1 MSDLGAHRA
10 VVALSS
16 RLVRRG
22 ALLLAAFGA
31 SYVALEIVSYEQTYP
46 TAESRARL
54 ADFQDNPAVR
64 MLQGLARD
72 LDTTGGFVAWDGG
85 WFLQTVAAIWVLLA
99 VLRVT
104 RADEESDRCSLLLV
118 APLPAR
124 RVLALQLLVAV
135 AAGALFS
142 AACVVVLVAW
152 GVPPGGA
159 GLFGVGLACFVATAA
174 GLAGVIAQLFD
185 VRRRAVGV
193 ASAVLAGC
201 YLLRMVGNST
211 DQWAWLRWTT
221 PYGWVDELQP
231 YGDTSWTALGLL
243 LLTPVVLVTVACS
256 LRGARDTGGAVLA
269 SDARRTARTRLLGS
283 SLAFTWRC
291 GRGALLAWG
300 VGLAAYAALIGSLL
314 PTLVDYL
321 LDDPQL
327 RTTLGSYGID
337 VSDVSDGMVGFMS
350 SLFGLAFALF
360 ACWRLGAARAEE
372 ESARLDHLFARP
384 LSRARWVGGHVL
396 VAGAGV
402 VVLATTTGTSMWA
415 GGRLAG
421 AELSLGAAVG
431 ATWSTVPVA
440 FLLAAVAVLLFATL
454 PRVTVVGSASVSA
467 VAYLLPALGQG
478 VGLPLWVRDV
488 SPFQHLAV
496 VPVEPYAVTAGLLML
511 GLASVVTAAGMVLLA
526 RRDLAG
532 A

>member
-31 SYVALEIVSYEQTYP
+31 AYVALEVISYEQTYP

-72 LDTTGGFVAWDGG
+72 VDTTGGFVAWDGG
-85 WFLQTVAAIWVLLA
+85 WFLQTVAAVWVLLA
-99 VLRVT
+99 VLRLT
-104 RADEESDRCSLLLV
+104 RADEESDRASLLLV

-124 RVLALQLLVAV
+124 RVLVLQLLVAV
-135 AAGALFS
+135 AAGALYS
-142 AACVVVLVAW
+142 VACVVVLVAW
-152 GVPPGGA
+152 GVPPA
-159 GLFGVGLACFVATAA
+159 RAALFGVGLACFVATVA
-174 GLAGVIAQLFD
+174 GLAGVAAQLVD

-193 ASAVLAGC
+193 ASVLLAGC

-211 DQWAWLRWTT
+211 DEWAWLRWST

-243 LLTPVVLVTVACS
+243 LLTPVALLTVACS
-256 LRGARDTGGAVLA
+256 LRGARDTGGAVLT
-269 SDARRTARTRLLGS
+269 SGARRTARTRLLGS

-300 VGLAAYAALIGSLL
+300 AGLAAYAALIGSLL
-314 PTLVDYL
+314 PTLVDHL
-321 LDDPQL
+321 VDDPEL
-327 RTTLGSYGID
+327 SKTLAGYGID
-337 VSDVSDGMVGFMS
+337 VTDVSDGMVGFMS
-350 SLFGLAFALF
+350 SLFGLAFALY

-372 ESARLDHLFARP
+372 ESARLDHLLARP
-384 LSRARWVGGHVL
+384 LSRTRWVGGHVL
-396 VAGAGV
+396 VTGAGV
-402 VVLATTTGTSMWA
+402 LVLATTTGTSMWA

-421 AELSLGAAVG
+421 AELGLGAAVG

-440 FLLAAVAVLLFATL
+440 LLLAAFALLLFATV
-454 PRVTVVGSASVSA
+454 PRVTVLGSASVSA
-467 VAYLLPALGQG
+467 VAYLVPALGKG
-478 VGLPLWVRDV
+478 VGLPVWARDL

-496 VPVEPYAVTAGLLML
+496 VPAEPYAVTPGLLML
-511 GLASVVTAAGMVLLA
+511 GLAASVTAVGFVGLR
-526 RRDLAG
+526 RRDVTG